1 MLSAQHVPIGC
12 YSWWCEVS
20 TVNSHNLVNKLTN
33 SESNPWVLVVW
44 KHSLAEKIDEE
55 RESKDK
61 NGCQQ
66 LEKNIVDMW
75 KKTLKEKALKKK
87 NKNAVFSELYMRKRW
102 YCMEKLCVPIMWLW
116 PKEWFIKVSTLMKK
130 F

>member
-1 MLSAQHVPIGC
+1 M
-12 YSWWCEVS
+12 
-20 TVNSHNLVNKLTN
+20 
-33 SESNPWVLVVW
+33 W

-87 NKNAVFSELYMRKRW
+87 TKTLYSQNSIWERDDIVWKNYVYLLCDFDLKSGSEKSALSWRNFKRA
-102 YCMEKLCVPIMWLW
+102 
-116 PKEWFIKVSTLMKK
+116 
-130 F
+130 